1 VARDAVGTLL
11 ARLAARR
18 TALETDA
25 GCARAGRTGAIG
37 VHLARS
43 VANLSVLRMRA
54 HLCSTRGGGAE
65 FAVGVQAV
73 GVHAAWFAASCTA
86 LTSNAHVAYAA
97 LGAVNIRGALSTA
110 WHVACRTLADD
121 AVSAGGVQALG

>member
-54 HLCSTRGGGAE
+54 HLCSTGCGDAE
-65 FAVGVQAV
+65 LAVCVQAV
-73 GVHAAWFAASCTA
+73 GVLAAWFAASCTA
-86 LTSNAHVAYAA
+86 LSSNATVAHAA
-97 LGAVNIRGALSTA
+97 LSTVNIRRTLSTA
-110 WHVACRTLADD
+110 WHVTCRTLADD
-121 AVSAGGVQALG
+121 AVSAGGVQALA